1 MSGAG
6 GIPKNVRE
14 KTDLLRSHFLLQH
27 LDDADL
33 ARISSTASVAGF
45 RGNEPIFRRGDE
57 DTDLMII
64 VSGRVKLSATSF
76 DGRELLVNIVERGH
90 MFGEIA
96 VIDGKARSYD
106 ATALEPSEILVVRRQ
121 DLIPFLE
128 QRPDV
133 CLKFMAELCK
143 RLRRSETLTQDAVF
157 RQVGPRLARQLLRL
171 ADQYGRKDRDGIT
184 IDLVVSQTDLAG
196 LVGMTRES
204 INKQLCSWR
213 RDGIIWF
220 RGRSYKIL
228 KLDALRQAAD

>member
-1 MSGAG
+1 MSGAS
-6 GIPKNVRE
+6 GIPKSVRE
-14 KTDLLRSHFLLQH
+14 KTDLLRNHFLLQH

-45 RGNEPIFRRGDE
+45 RGNESIFRRGDE

-121 DLIPFLE
+121 DLLPFLE

-133 CLKFMAELCK
+133 CLKFM
-143 RLRRSETLTQDAVF
+143 
-157 RQVGPRLARQLLRL
+157 
-171 ADQYGRKDRDGIT
+171 
-184 IDLVVSQTDLAG
+184 
-196 LVGMTRES
+196 
-204 INKQLCSWR
+204 
-213 RDGIIWF
+213 
-220 RGRSYKIL
+220 
-228 KLDALRQAAD
+228 